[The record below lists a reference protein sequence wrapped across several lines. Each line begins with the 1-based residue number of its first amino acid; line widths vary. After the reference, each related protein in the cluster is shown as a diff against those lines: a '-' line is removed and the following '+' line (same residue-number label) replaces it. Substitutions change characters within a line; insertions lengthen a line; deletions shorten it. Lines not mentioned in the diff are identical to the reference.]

1 LSNKKLIYFSISLTV
16 IGVGVFFWW
25 LFWGRFE
32 DFTRDAYVHGN
43 QVSLT
48 PQISGYVS
56 AIYTDETEYVEMGQ
70 VLVTLD
76 QTDNK
81 ILFDKA
87 CANLGNTVRSV
98 TALFENVYTLAA
110 IVREKEAEFIKA
122 EIDYIDREAVVSSG
136 AVSTEDFIHAK
147 TALSAA
153 KSATEAA
160 IFNLRKAI
168 SQVENTTVKTHPLVL
183 QAIEE
188 VKWTYVNLQ
197 RCVIKAPASGIVAQ
211 RGVQVGEAISPSS
224 QLLSIVPMDQIWV
237 DANFKEIHMDKIR
250 IGQDVSMISDFYG
263 SGVVFRGKVL
273 GIAGGTGAI
282 FSPLPP
288 QNATGN
294 WIKIVQRLPV
304 RISVDE
310 SMLKKYPLRLGLSMN
325 VTINVKDTAG
335 LKIPLAT
342 KVKNPIWETDIFSSQ
357 EDGVKKIIDGIFL
370 TNETFHGMITEEVK
384 ALGNSHRK

>member
-1 LSNKKLIYFSISLTV
+1 LNNKKLIYFSISITV
-16 IGVGVFFWW
+16 IGLGVFFWW

-56 AIYTDETEYVEMGQ
+56 AIYTDETEYVEEGQ

-110 IVREKEAEFIKA
+110 IVREKEAAFIRA

-136 AVSTEDFIHAK
+136 AVSTEEYIHAK
-147 TALSAA
+147 TALAAA

-183 QAIEE
+183 EAIEE

-310 SMLKKYPLRLGLSMN
+310 SMLRKYPLRLGLSMN

-342 KVKNPIWETDIFSSQ
+342 KVKNPLWETDIFSTQ

>member
-1 LSNKKLIYFSISLTV
+1 MNKKKLIYFSIAVTV

-56 AIYTDETEYVEMGQ
+56 AIYVDETEYVEEGQ

-81 ILFDKA
+81 ILLDKA

-110 IVREKEAEFIKA
+110 IVREKEAAFIRA

-136 AVSTEDFIHAK
+136 AVSTEDYIHAK

-168 SQVENTTVKTHPLVL
+168 SRVENTTVKTHPLTL
-183 QAIEE
+183 QAVEE

-263 SGVVFRGKVL
+263 GGVEFRGKVV
-273 GIAGGTGAI
+273 GIAGGTGAM

-304 RISVDE
+304 RISVEE
-310 SMLKKYPLRLGLSMN
+310 SILRKYPLRLGLSMN

-335 LKIPLAT
+335 LKVPLAT
-342 KVKNPIWETDIFSSQ
+342 KIKNPLWETDIFSTQ
-357 EDGVKKIIDGIFL
+357 EEGVRKVIDGIFL

>member
-1 LSNKKLIYFSISLTV
+1 MSNKKLIYFSISLTV

>member
-1 LSNKKLIYFSISLTV
+1 MNNKKLIYFSISITV
-16 IGVGVFFWW
+16 IGLGVFFWW

-56 AIYTDETEYVEMGQ
+56 AIYTDETEYVEEGQ

-110 IVREKEAEFIKA
+110 IVREKEAAFIRA

-136 AVSTEDFIHAK
+136 AVSTEEYIHAK
-147 TALSAA
+147 TALAAA

-183 QAIEE
+183 EAIEE

-310 SMLKKYPLRLGLSMN
+310 SMLRKYPLRLGLSMN

-342 KVKNPIWETDIFSSQ
+342 KVKNPLWETDIFSTQ

>member
-1 LSNKKLIYFSISLTV
+1 LNNKKLIYFSISITV
-16 IGVGVFFWW
+16 IGLGVFFWW

-56 AIYTDETEYVEMGQ
+56 AIYTDETEYVEEGQ

-110 IVREKEAEFIKA
+110 IVREKEAAFIRA
-122 EIDYIDREAVVSSG
+122 EVDYIDREAVVSSG
-136 AVSTEDFIHAK
+136 AVSTEEFIHAK

-188 VKWTYVNLQ
+188 VKWSYVNLQ

-310 SMLKKYPLRLGLSMN
+310 SMLRKYPLRLGLSMN

-342 KVKNPIWETDIFSSQ
+342 KVKHPIWETDIFSTQ

>member
-1 LSNKKLIYFSISLTV
+1 MNNKKLIYFSISITV
-16 IGVGVFFWW
+16 IGLGVFFWW

-56 AIYTDETEYVEMGQ
+56 AIYTDETEYVEEGQ

-110 IVREKEAEFIKA
+110 IVREKEAAFIRA
-122 EIDYIDREAVVSSG
+122 EVDYIDREAVVSSG
-136 AVSTEDFIHAK
+136 AVSTEEFIHAK

-188 VKWTYVNLQ
+188 VKWSYVNLQ

-310 SMLKKYPLRLGLSMN
+310 SMLRKYPLRLGLSMN

-342 KVKNPIWETDIFSSQ
+342 KVKHPIWETDIFSTQ